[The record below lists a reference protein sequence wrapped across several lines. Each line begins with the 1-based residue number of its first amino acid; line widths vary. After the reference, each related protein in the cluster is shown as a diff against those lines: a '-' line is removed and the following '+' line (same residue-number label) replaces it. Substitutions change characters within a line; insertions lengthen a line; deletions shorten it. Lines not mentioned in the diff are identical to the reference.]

1 MRLWR
6 PRTTG
11 ILIGG
16 LVVIIL
22 AVAVS
27 FIVTNFQPRVDVL
40 LGSGDFSARL
50 ATDDTSRETGLG
62 GVTTLNPNDALL
74 MAFPTD
80 DTWGIWMKDMK
91 VPIDILWL
99 NSNKEVIYIVTNAS
113 PDLGT
118 NKVFKPTT
126 KARYVLEIP
135 AGAAAQDGIKVG
147 ASAQFSID
155 EGSVK

>member
-1 MRLWR
+1 MSVWR

-16 LVVIIL
+16 IILIIL

-27 FIVTNFQPRVDVL
+27 FVVTNFQPRVDVQ

-50 ATDDTSRETGLG
+50 ATDDASRQTGLS
-62 GVTTLNPNDALL
+62 GVASLKPNDALL
-74 MAFPTD
+74 MVFPSD

-99 NSNKEVIYIVTNAS
+99 NSKKEVIDVVSNVS
-113 PDLGT
+113 PDLGAS
-118 NKVFKPTT
+118 KVFKPLM

-135 AGAAAQDGIKVG
+135 AGAAAQNGIKSG
-147 ASAQFSID
+147 DSAQFD
-155 EGSVK
+155 FTGEVK